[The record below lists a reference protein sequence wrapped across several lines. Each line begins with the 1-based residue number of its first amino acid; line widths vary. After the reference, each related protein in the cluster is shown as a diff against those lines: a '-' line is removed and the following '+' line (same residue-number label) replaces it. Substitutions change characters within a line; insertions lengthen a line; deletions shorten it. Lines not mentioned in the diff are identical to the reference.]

1 MKCFFTLV
9 FNVYKAKSRKQFK
22 MYSVKQMYSSPK
34 GNAGVCETICR
45 VNSLEEAKEFLK
57 IYCKN
62 NSTQEFF
69 DETGYNSFYIE
80 DEDGMVEEAHDTGFF
95 EEAKKEEKPAKVWLM
110 TPDNKNIQSV
120 PYDFNIKKYFP
131 NGLECRQYCINNIM
145 DYYVV
150 FFDAND
156 GGKYNASAK
165 WIAPH
170 CQVASTGNFII
181 MRKKW
186 FDEEEKTVEMEITP
200 KEFRAKYLK

>member
-1 MKCFFTLV
+1 MSKQIVIDYINCNERKHLSENCENYDNIDEWIAYAKNHIYYHFLV
-9 FNVYKAKSRKQFK
+9 
-22 MYSVKQMYSSPK
+22 
-34 GNAGVCETICR
+34 C
-45 VNSLEEAKEFLK
+45 LENTAIADAE
-57 IYCKN
+57 IKN
-62 NSTQEFF
+62 IWEENH
-69 DETGYNSFYIE
+69 D
-80 DEDGMVEEAHDTGFF
+80 DEEAHDTGFF
-95 EEAKKEEKPAKVWLM
+95 VLEKEEKPAKVWLM

-120 PYDFNIKKYFP
+120 PYDSVPYDFNIKKYFP
-131 NGLECRQYCINNIM
+131 NGFECRQYCINNIM

>member
-1 MKCFFTLV
+1 
-9 FNVYKAKSRKQFK
+9 
-22 MYSVKQMYSSPK
+22 
-34 GNAGVCETICR
+34 
-45 VNSLEEAKEFLK
+45 
-57 IYCKN
+57 
-62 NSTQEFF
+62 
-69 DETGYNSFYIE
+69 
-80 DEDGMVEEAHDTGFF
+80 
-95 EEAKKEEKPAKVWLM
+95 
-110 TPDNKNIQSV
+110 
-120 PYDFNIKKYFP
+120 
-131 NGLECRQYCINNIM
+131 M

-186 FDEEEKTVEMEITP
+186 FDGEEKTVEMEITP

>member
-1 MKCFFTLV
+1 MKKIKLKCFFTLV

-45 VNSLEEAKEFLK
+45 VNSLEEAK
-57 IYCKN
+57 
-62 NSTQEFF
+62 
-69 DETGYNSFYIE
+69 
-80 DEDGMVEEAHDTGFF
+80 
-95 EEAKKEEKPAKVWLM
+95 KEEKPAKVWLM

-131 NGLECRQYCINNIM
+131 NGFECRQYCINNIM